1 MARYGTPRDAPV
13 AYEEALEKRFSATP
27 DNVINL
33 VALAGAEDAAANA
46 ADAPWTGEGASRG
59 RWRASLLYSLH

>member
-1 MARYGTPRDAPV
+1 VYHRCDGDCNLEHRLVTATMARYGTPRDAPV

-46 ADAPWTGEGASRG
+46 ADAP
-59 RWRASLLYSLH
+59 